1 MVCDARTKEVEN
13 LSKEWQKNVLKLF
26 QNKKGPKNLRYPTK
40 KQSFSKAFLS
50 GNFFGPSYFEAA
62 LESSLTL
69 LLTNHHVHNLMLEFS
84 LLFCKINFLIL
95 NSLENSLQTKIV
107 FQRSEIMQTAF

>member
-40 KQSFSKAFLS
+40 KQSFYKQKDCFFVEYL
-50 GNFFGPSYFEAA
+50 NFFVPSY
-62 LESSLTL
+62 LETTL
-69 LLTNHHVHNLMLEFS
+69 RGKNKFG
-84 LLFCKINFLIL
+84 
-95 NSLENSLQTKIV
+95 
-107 FQRSEIMQTAF
+107 